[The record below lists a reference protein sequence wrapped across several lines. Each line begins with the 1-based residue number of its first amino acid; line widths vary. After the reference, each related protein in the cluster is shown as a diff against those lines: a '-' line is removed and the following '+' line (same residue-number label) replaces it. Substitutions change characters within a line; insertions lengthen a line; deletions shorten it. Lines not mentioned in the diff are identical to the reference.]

1 MKLWFV
7 EDLLTIIKDYS
18 MSFIELKNISYS
30 YPDDDK
36 KIFEHFSMNV
46 ESGECLIIRGDNG
59 SGKTTLFR
67 ILNGL
72 AIPQSGS
79 YIFDDTDI
87 NHKFLKDNQNSKR
100 FHKRIGYLFQ
110 NPDIM
115 LFNGKVYNE
124 IAFGP
129 RQMGWNEDAVKKR
142 TEDCMELLGITELA
156 DKAPYHLSGGQKKK
170 VALAAILALNP
181 DLLILDEPFAGL
193 DKNAK
198 EFLIKFLIEWKAS
211 GKTLIIA
218 THDDRLTE
226 VLADRVLE
234 L

>member
-1 MKLWFV
+1 MPCEDGKPRLVVNDLEFAYADVDTLEKIDFDVRPGEFV
-7 EDLLTIIKDYS
+7 AL
-18 MSFIELKNISYS
+18 MG
-30 YPDDDK
+30 P
-36 KIFEHFSMNV
+36 
-46 ESGECLIIRGDNG
+46 NG

-129 RQMGWNEDAVKKR
+129 RQMGWSEDDVKKR

-156 DKAPYHLSGGQKKK
+156 DKAPYHLSGGEKKK

-198 EFLIKFLIEWKAS
+198 EFLIEFLIEWKAS

-218 THDDRLTE
+218 THDDRLTD